1 MCWVGLVLFCLAVY
15 CFIVVNVQ
23 CSNLLILAQIL
34 AGMSTGIIFS
44 FATSE
49 AMKNVPVEKRSTAMG
64 YYQAI
69 YAVGMTVVPMFSG
82 IISESYGLDMAF
94 YIEGTVAVLAT
105 LAVIVLFHQ
114 KK

>member
-1 MCWVGLVLFCLAVY
+1 MFCLAIY
-15 CFIVVNVQ
+15 CFIIPNVQ
-23 CSNLLILAQIL
+23 SPNLLILAQIL

-69 YAVGMTVVPMFSG
+69 YCCRNDSCADVFRYYLRKLWLR
-82 IISESYGLDMAF
+82 YGFL
-94 YIEGTVAVLAT
+94 Y
-105 LAVIVLFHQ
+105 
-114 KK
+114 